1 MKDRVE
7 IEAFK
12 AGKTGAYVG
21 ENGKISG
28 AFVGI

>member
-7 IEAFK
+7 VFK
-12 AGKTGAYVG
+12 AGKAGAYVG

-28 AFVGI
+28 ASLEFD